1 MQIHNLDFIVDIW
14 SIGCI
19 FGEMV
24 RGGVMFPGSDHI
36 DQWTKIIE
44 LLGTPSNDFMTRL
57 QPTVRY
63 VLKSVALIYII
74 ISSMYVVHQ
83 HTRIGFCMR
92 HHMMFTGLTNISTAI
107 KADIIYCLQKNIKIV
122 HFK

>member
-1 MQIHNLDFIVDIW
+1 MFPIQTDLVFLSCFIIVLCLFLSLVDIW

-44 LLGTPSNDFMTRL
+44 LLGTPANEFMARL
-57 QPTVRY
+57 QPTVR
-63 VLKSVALIYII
+63 
-74 ISSMYVVHQ
+74 
-83 HTRIGFCMR
+83 
-92 HHMMFTGLTNISTAI
+92 
-107 KADIIYCLQKNIKIV
+107 
-122 HFK
+122 